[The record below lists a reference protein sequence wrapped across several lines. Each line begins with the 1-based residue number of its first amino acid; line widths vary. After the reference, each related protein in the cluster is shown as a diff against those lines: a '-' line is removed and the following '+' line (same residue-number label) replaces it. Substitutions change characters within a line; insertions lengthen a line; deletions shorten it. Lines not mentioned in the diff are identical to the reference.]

1 MLWLAVPGHC
11 QSVGKCP
18 VQKLCPFLGMGL
30 GYSVQ
35 LERWRRMSTTTV
47 ISSLT
52 IMFMTILAKMILICL
67 NWKKRREQSLQMHL
81 KMIARVVMNWMM
93 KTCHCFLPAQPRFE
107 WTGGDTAVTRDIPLM
122 SSADVYIDIVNIVV
136 QNYGANI
143 VHIYDR
149 DGAWM
154 TLKWNN
160 HTVNSYFLLLCKPSP
175 FHHHLSRTQTMWQ
188 TEFRETVSM
197 WMLSGTSDC
206 K

>member
-1 MLWLAVPGHC
+1 MPGHC

-18 VQKLCPFLGMGL
+18 VHKICPFLGMGL

-52 IMFMTILAKMILICL
+52 MMFMTIWAKMILIYL
-67 NWKKRREQSLQMHL
+67 NWQKRREQSLQMHL
-81 KMIARVVMNWMM
+81 KMIVRVVMSWMM
-93 KTCHCFLPAQPRFE
+93 KTSHCFLPAQPHFE
-107 WTGGDTAVTRDIPLM
+107 WTGGDTAVTWDIPLM

-136 QNYGANI
+136 QTYIANI

-149 DGAWM
+149 DGAWI

-160 HTVNSYFLLLCKPSP
+160 HTVNSCFLLLCKPSP
-175 FHHHLSRTQTMWQ
+175 FHHHFKDTDNVTNWI
-188 TEFRETVSM
+188 
-197 WMLSGTSDC
+197 SGDSFYVDVIWDIRL
-206 K
+206 

>member
-18 VQKLCPFLGMGL
+18 VHKICPFLGMGL

-35 LERWRRMSTTTV
+35 LERWWLLSTTTV
-47 ISSLT
+47 INSLT
-52 IMFMTILAKMILICL
+52 MMFMTIWLKMILICL
-67 NWKKRREQSLQMHL
+67 NWQKRREQSLQMHL
-81 KMIARVVMNWMM
+81 KMIVRVVMNWMM

-136 QNYGANI
+136 QSYSANI

-149 DGAWM
+149 DGAWI
-154 TLKWNN
+154 TLKWND
-160 HTVNSYFLLLCKPSP
+160 HTVNSYCLLLCKPSP
-175 FHHHLSRTQTMWQ
+175 FHHHFKDTDNVTKRI
-188 TEFRETVSM
+188 
-197 WMLSGTSDC
+197 SGDSFYVDVIWDIRL
-206 K
+206 